1 MATNPYFNNFNSFS
15 EQGLIEDLVI
25 ESIRMYGHDCYYC
38 PRTIVDKDTTFG
50 EDTLSTYNN
59 AYFVEM
65 YIRNVEG
72 FEGEGD
78 FLSKFGLQIRDSVTF
93 TIANRVFNTEIG
105 RNETIDRPQ
114 EGDLIYFPLNQ
125 KVFVITFVEHEPVF
139 YQMGDLQM
147 YDLRCELFEYS
158 NGKLNTGISTIDD
171 LEDEWSINV
180 GINNLANTNANG
192 DIIINETTG
201 RPDSLSDD
209 YSISENDTF
218 EADADLIL
226 NFDDKNPFT
235 DDGTF

>member
-1 MATNPYFNNFNSFS
+1 
-15 EQGLIEDLVI
+15 
-25 ESIRMYGHDCYYC
+25 
-38 PRTIVDKDTTFG
+38 
-50 EDTLSTYNN
+50 
-59 AYFVEM
+59 M

-158 NGKLNTGISTIDD
+158 NEKLNTGISTIDD